1 MLRLVSPGGHK
12 LYLYEWDRSKR
23 IRMPYGVI
31 WLRYINPAFDSLD
44 DASVSYQIGPKSPND
59 LAAVAE
65 ANIMLQSFK
74 LH

>member
-1 MLRLVSPGGHK
+1 
-12 LYLYEWDRSKR
+12 
-23 IRMPYGVI
+23 MPYGVI